1 MLVPEEEEI
10 KKMAEVMSEKESIA
24 APPLIKQKRS
34 WISKFEIWPTT
45 TTKKAE
51 KKIEEQG
58 QLEEEE
64 YHSVEV
70 QI

>member
-1 MLVPEEEEI
+1 
-10 KKMAEVMSEKESIA
+10 MAEVMSEKESIA

-45 TTKKAE
+45 TTTKKAE